1 MRKVVLILVAVI
13 VIAAAGA
20 IYYSHNHSAKGATT
34 TTTTPPTTTTTV
46 PKGPFAPLTG
56 LLDPTGVSLTRP
68 ALTVKIENTPEA
80 LPQWGITEAD
90 VVYEEI
96 VNGGIT
102 RLAAIFNSHA
112 PTKIGPVRSVRP
124 TDTQVVWPI
133 GGIFAFSGGAPYAI
147 DSIETAPVK
156 LIDEDAAGTAM
167 FRDLSLEAPH
177 NLFAIGPSLFAF
189 KGTPTPP
196 PALFSYRAAGT
207 AAIGA
212 PVTSFVVPFPSIY
225 PVTWTWDT
233 ATASWDRTI
242 FGQADV
248 TGTGQRESPKN
259 VIVMYVNYVNG
270 IGTLNSYADLQGSG
284 TAMVF
289 SGGKEIVGSWSR
301 GASKADIIQYK
312 TSSGAIIK
320 LTPGQTWVELLN
332 DGVPLSITRP
342 TSSTTTTTT
351 AAS

>member
-1 MRKVVLILVAVI
+1 MRKVVPILIAVI

-20 IYYSHNHSAKGATT
+20 IFYSRDHSAKGATT
-34 TTTTPPTTTTTV
+34 TTTTSTTTTTV

-102 RLAAIFNSHA
+102 RLAAVFNSHA

-156 LIDEDAAGTAM
+156 LIDEDSAGTAM
-167 FRDLSLEAPH
+167 FRDLSLR
-177 NLFAIGPSLFAF
+177 S
-189 KGTPTPP
+189 
-196 PALFSYRAAGT
+196 PAQPVRERSAALRLQGH
-207 AAIGA
+207 A
-212 PVTSFVVPFPSIY
+212 
-225 PVTWTWDT
+225 D
-233 ATASWDRTI
+233 ATAR
-242 FGQADV
+242 
-248 TGTGQRESPKN
+248 
-259 VIVMYVNYVNG
+259 
-270 IGTLNSYADLQGSG
+270 
-284 TAMVF
+284 
-289 SGGKEIVGSWSR
+289 
-301 GASKADIIQYK
+301 
-312 TSSGAIIK
+312 
-320 LTPGQTWVELLN
+320 
-332 DGVPLSITRP
+332 PL
-342 TSSTTTTTT
+342 
-351 AAS
+351 